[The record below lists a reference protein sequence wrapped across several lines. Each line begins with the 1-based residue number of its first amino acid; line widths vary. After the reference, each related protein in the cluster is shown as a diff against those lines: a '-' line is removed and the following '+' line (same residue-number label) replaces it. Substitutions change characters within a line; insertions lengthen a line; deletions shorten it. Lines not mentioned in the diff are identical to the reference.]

1 MPDDG
6 ARRRIIINGQSFA
19 ATGTRNHLHREKD
32 LPAALLA
39 ETKHDPRAVGTIEQ
53 ILKRRTGRYGNL
65 LVSYRAEKKSLTFRH
80 FKKSPL
86 FDSQQLLKPPAINGS
101 GYVVKSLEAAIWAFH
116 NAEGYRE
123 AVLKA
128 VNLGDDADTTGAVCG
143 QFAGAYWGESGIPT
157 EWLEGLARRDM
168 IEQPLV
174 GLLGSGE
181 QVKVKQ

>member
-6 ARRRIIINGQSFA
+6 AQRRIIINGQSFA

-39 ETKHDPRAVGTIEQ
+39 EAKHDPRAVGTIEQ

-86 FDSQQLLKPPAINGS
+86 FDSQQLLKPPAIKADHHLVPDENCGR
-101 GYVVKSLEAAIWAFH
+101 AARTSFFKRFERLGVFIHEVFR
-116 NAEGYRE
+116 EGNTMMRE
-123 AVLKA
+123 KL
-128 VNLGDDADTTGAVCG
+128 
-143 QFAGAYWGESGIPT
+143 SH
-157 EWLEGLARRDM
+157 GLAR
-168 IEQPLV
+168 
-174 GLLGSGE
+174 GSGRGRVNDYFFYVFTQFFLLSSAKLKRQSRDE
-181 QVKVKQ
+181 NIL